1 MLCCDQ
7 EWSRA
12 QTRVAGCGRSTTGF
26 LCVERRQAEARALC
40 CSGPS
45 PFVPLTVLACPVT
58 TPNATVRLL
67 QLDASNPAPLPP
79 QCCAAGSRVFV
90 HESVYDEFVDKSVA
104 AAAKRR
110 VGDPFSSVDQG
121 PQVDSDQFNKIL
133 HYIDR

>member
-1 MLCCDQ
+1 MHL
-7 EWSRA
+7 RYA
-12 QTRVAGCGRSTTGF
+12 AF
-26 LCVERRQAEARALC
+26 L
-40 CSGPS
+40 SFKP
-45 PFVPLTVLACPVT
+45 PLPC
-58 TPNATVRLL
+58 
-67 QLDASNPAPLPP
+67 PP

-133 HYIDR
+133 HYIDRWARRGPASFLWLCGTLYPPPPPPVARCLELPAS